1 MPCKEHPHPFQTMA
15 KPSCVIIS
23 PRWSKRLSVV
33 VWLLLLSST
42 GIPVLAQLVPDTTA
56 VVVPKPQPIKKR
68 AFSFILDNRYTFIH
82 GDQVQVNGLNIG
94 LKLGNGMRI
103 GMGAYH
109 LQKDLTTKY
118 FYSRRTG
125 QTDSLQPELKLSFLT
140 PNFSYTFYHS
150 RWLELSAPLE
160 AGVGFSSFAVSHSS
174 GREARFRM
182 GTFLPVSAGLTVL
195 FKPTRWVGCSLD
207 AGYRKA
213 WRISDMPA
221 NFDGW
226 YYGYRL
232 NIFVGNIL
240 ADLRQHWNQQ
250 K

>member
-1 MPCKEHPHPFQTMA
+1 MPNPFCLIVGFRLT
-15 KPSCVIIS
+15 KPLAVVIGLLFMGFIS
-23 PRWSKRLSVV
+23 LP
-33 VWLLLLSST
+33 T
-42 GIPVLAQLVPDTTA
+42 LAQLAPDTVAIA
-56 VVVPKPQPIKKR
+56 VPNPAPVKKR

-103 GMGAYH
+103 GLGAYY
-109 LQKDLTTKY
+109 LQKDLTTLY

-125 QTDSLQPELKLSFLT
+125 QTDSLQPELKLTFLT

-160 AGVGFSSFAVSHSS
+160 AGVGFSSYAVSHSS
-174 GREARFRM
+174 GREAKFRT
-182 GTFLPVSAGLTVL
+182 GTFLPVSAGLSVL
-195 FKPTRWVGCSLD
+195 IKPTRWVGCSLD

-221 NFDGW
+221 HFDGW
-226 YYGYRL
+226 YYGYRI

-240 ADLRQHWNQQ
+240 TDLRKHWHRQ